1 MLVLTARER
10 RVLALALAAA
20 IAVRAAT
27 LGLYPLMDSTEAR
40 YAEIARKMVETGQWL
55 VPQFGYGVPF
65 WGKPPLSTWLS
76 AIAMAAVGVGEF
88 AARLPSL
95 LLFAAG
101 CVPVWVLAL
110 QAGGRDRALWALA
123 LFASTALVFVAAGAV
138 MTDPALALGTTLSMA
153 GFWIAVRGP
162 DRHRLA
168 AAAAFFAGL
177 AIGLLAKGPVAAVL
191 TFLPIGAWALA
202 ARGVRD
208 AWTRLPWIGGALL
221 TAAVV
226 VPWYWAAERASP
238 GFLDY
243 FLVGEHWKRFVEPGW
258 KGDLYGAAHARP
270 RGTIWLFWVAAA
282 LPWSVPALA
291 WLARAALRRR
301 ADLRALVADPWR
313 LYLLLWAIAPMA
325 FFTVSGNVL
334 ATYVLPGLPAF
345 ALLVAE
351 LWQPG
356 AADGRALRP
365 AVRTVAVACIALPL
379 LLAVALATQRDRA
392 ETALSHKA
400 LVRAWD
406 AQRGAAGERLLY
418 AGAPPPS
425 ADFYSRGKAVHVPD
439 VDALVPLLEDPAADF
454 VGIRARDLPR
464 LPDAIRARLAPVG
477 EFGDYRLLREAPR

>member
-20 IAVRAAT
+20 IALRAVT
-27 LGLYPLMDSTEAR
+27 LGLYPLMDPTEAR

-76 AIAMAAVGVGEF
+76 AIAMTLAGVGEF
-88 AARLPSL
+88 GARLPSF
-95 LLFAAG
+95 LLFAAS
-101 CVPVWVLAL
+101 CVPVRVLARR
-110 QAGGRDRALWALA
+110 AGGRDRALWALA
-123 LFASTALVFVAAGAV
+123 LFASTALVFIAAGAV

-162 DRHRLA
+162 DRHRA
-168 AAAAFFAGL
+168 TASAAFFGGL

-191 TFLPIGAWALA
+191 TFLPIGVWVLA

-208 AWTRLPWIGGALL
+208 AWTRLPWVGGLLL
-221 TAAVV
+221 TAAAVI
-226 VPWYWAAERASP
+226 PWYWAAERASP
-238 GFLDY
+238 GLLDY

-270 RGTIWLFWVAAA
+270 RGTIWLFWFAAA
-282 LPWSVPALA
+282 LPWSVPALG
-291 WLARAALRRR
+291 WLTRAALRRR
-301 ADLRALVADPWR
+301 AELRALVADPWR
-313 LYLLLWAIAPMA
+313 LYLLLWALAPMA

-351 LWQPG
+351 LWQPD
-356 AADGRALRP
+356 AADGRHLRP
-365 AVRTVAVACIALPL
+365 AVRTVAVACLALPL
-379 LLAVALATQRDRA
+379 LLVAGIASQRDRA

-400 LVRAWD
+400 LVRAWE
-406 AQRGAAGERLLY
+406 AQRGTAGSRLLY
-418 AGAPPPS
+418 AGVPPPS
-425 ADFYSRGKAVHVPD
+425 ADFYSRGKAVHVP
-439 VDALVPLLEDPAADF
+439 VVEALVPLLDEPHDDF
-454 VGIRARDLPR
+454 VGIRASELPR
-464 LPDAIRARLAPVG
+464 LPEAVRARLESIG
-477 EFGDYRLLREAPR
+477 EFGDYRLLREAPP